1 MPEVEETEVEDQAQE
16 ATETSDETTEP
27 EQGGDSDEAWDPKR
41 AMRKIQKLNR
51 EAASLREKASTAESN
66 ATEKSEKV
74 TALEAANLRYEV
86 ALDLGLPKAL
96 AKRLT
101 GDTLE
106 EIQADA
112 EELLALVTPSNK
124 PVTQKPSVRLRG
136 GGAPDE
142 EPEETDVRKLGERM
156 FAR

>member
-1 MPEVEETEVEDQAQE
+1 MPEVEETEVEDQPTE
-16 ATETSDETTEP
+16 ATEPEETTDETEEDQP
-27 EQGGDSDEAWDPKR
+27 DEAWDPKR

-51 EAASLREKASTAESN
+51 ENAALREKASTTE
-66 ATEKSEKV
+66 TEKNQTGEKV

-112 EELLALVTPSNK
+112 EELLGLVSPTNK
-124 PVTQKPSVRLRG
+124 PVTQKPTVRLRG
-136 GGAPDE
+136 GGAPDQ
-142 EPEETDVRKLGERM
+142 EPEETDLDKIGARM
-156 FAR
+156 MRR